1 MDKEKLDKI
10 IETARMKIAISNL
23 NEKEG
28 EKMTKNKILQTA
40 ATFILVIG
48 ITTGIAYASTIV
60 YEKIWKEPGNFNV
73 SKNISDEEKQ
83 KCITK
88 EEAIQRVESYLKK
101 IGLNEETI
109 KRIYFDKDF
118 VLKENI
124 WSMDTQIANISV
136 DAITGQIISI
146 RISTDKYTIPE
157 NYGISR
163 EEARKVANELL
174 EKYRPEDDKGQYELV
189 KLTRN
194 LEIDEQAYIW
204 YAIFQKKYDNLLN
217 ENEEISISWIP
228 TINGLYNLSFKRD
241 VYENNEEIISKE
253 DAIKIAIERDQQIE
267 ENNII
272 SVEAEIKI
280 KKMNEQV
287 YLREKYG
294 GEYENTIFDSSLY
307 KNDKTWYKTENIVRK
322 VWCVV
327 LNYDKTQSKG
337 LNEFTYF
344 VDCTTGEIIG
354 GVKWNLLKS
363 EQSVYDDPN
372 NLIIK

>member
-23 NEKEG
+23 KEKED

-163 EEARKVANELL
+163 EEA
-174 EKYRPEDDKGQYELV
+174 
-189 KLTRN
+189 
-194 LEIDEQAYIW
+194 
-204 YAIFQKKYDNLLN
+204 
-217 ENEEISISWIP
+217 
-228 TINGLYNLSFKRD
+228 
-241 VYENNEEIISKE
+241 
-253 DAIKIAIERDQQIE
+253 
-267 ENNII
+267 
-272 SVEAEIKI
+272 
-280 KKMNEQV
+280 
-287 YLREKYG
+287 
-294 GEYENTIFDSSLY
+294 
-307 KNDKTWYKTENIVRK
+307 
-322 VWCVV
+322 
-327 LNYDKTQSKG
+327 
-337 LNEFTYF
+337 
-344 VDCTTGEIIG
+344 
-354 GVKWNLLKS
+354 
-363 EQSVYDDPN
+363 
-372 NLIIK
+372 